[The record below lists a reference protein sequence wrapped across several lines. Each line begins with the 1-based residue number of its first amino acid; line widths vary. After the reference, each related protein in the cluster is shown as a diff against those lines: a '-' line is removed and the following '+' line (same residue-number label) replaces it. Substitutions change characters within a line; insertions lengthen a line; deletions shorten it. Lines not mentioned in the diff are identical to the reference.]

1 MRATTLLLAG
11 FAALAAAQSTTAPSS
26 AQSSDQAAI
35 TRCLAACNEGDV
47 DCSAKCISV
56 PNPNED
62 DVCPPKMYSTQ
73 DRN

>member
-26 AQSSDQAAI
+26 AQSSEQAAI

-62 DVCPPKMYSTQ
+62 DVCILPKCVHPNR
-73 DRN
+73 D